1 MQENIDFELWLNRN
15 IYQLY
20 DKFKNLH
27 EREGYR
33 ERIRI
38 EKSGFCSSKDLDLK
52 PLSQKIVK

>member
-20 DKFKNLH
+20 DTFKNLH
-27 EREGYR
+27 EREGCR

-38 EKSGFCSSKDLDLK
+38 ATSGFCSSKDLDLK